1 MPNLCYEEEKKTEKK
16 ETEAIKAVESN
27 ILGIGN
33 DYIFKK
39 SMQREAIDFF
49 FF

>member
-1 MPNLCYEEEKKTEKK
+1 MKKKTEKK

-33 DYIFKK
+33 DYIFKSQCK
-39 SMQREAIDFF
+39 EKP
-49 FF
+49 